1 MAILVTGGA
10 GYIGSHVVL
19 ELINAG
25 QEVVILDDLSVGR
38 RSALDNDVML
48 YMGDIGD
55 SGLVTRIIEAH
66 DIKAVIH
73 LAAVTSVPYSIANP
87 EQTYLT
93 NKVKSQALLEAAL
106 QAGVCRFVFSS
117 VSAVYGEPKTD
128 RVLEDHPL
136 APNTPYGDSKASFE
150 AILADAQKRYNFTYT
165 IVRCFNVAG
174 VDKEQRVP
182 QWPDSPTHLVKLAAM
197 AGIGIADSIQINGFD
212 YETPDGTCVRD
223 YIHVTDA
230 AHGHILAL
238 QRLQQGKPSI
248 TINLGSGVGT
258 SVKEVVEIAR
268 RIGGHDFKIIEG
280 ERRVGDPAIIVAD
293 TSLAESELQWKP
305 QYSNIEEII
314 QSAIEWEKSCT
325 THRF

>member
-1 MAILVTGGA
+1 MTILVTGGA

-19 ELINAG
+19 ELINSG

-38 RSALDNDVML
+38 RSSLDNDVML

-55 SGLVTRIIEAH
+55 TGLVTRIILAH
-66 DIKAVIH
+66 DVKAVIH
-73 LAAVTSVPYSIANP
+73 LAAITSVPYSVANP
-87 EQTYLT
+87 YETYRT
-93 NKVKSQALLEAAL
+93 NTVKSQTFLEACL

-117 VSAVYGEPKTD
+117 VSAVYGEPMIS
-128 RVLEDHPL
+128 RVTEDQPL

-150 AILADAQKRYNFTYT
+150 AILAEAHDHYDFTHA

-197 AGIGIADSIQINGFD
+197 AAIGMSDAITINGTD
-212 YETPDGTCVRD
+212 YNTDDGTCIRD

-230 AHGHILAL
+230 ARGHIQAL
-238 QRLQQGKPSI
+238 EYLQSGKPST

-258 SVKEVVEIAR
+258 SVMDIIKTAKKLGTHEFEIKYSSR
-268 RIGGHDFKIIEG
+268 RE
-280 ERRVGDPAIIVAD
+280 GDPSILVAEITHAKNTINWNPKYSDIEVII
-293 TSLAESELQWKP
+293 
-305 QYSNIEEII
+305 N
-314 QSAIEWEKSCT
+314 SAIEWEKTCAGM
-325 THRF
+325 

>member
-1 MAILVTGGA
+1 MTILVTGGA

-19 ELINAG
+19 ELINSG

-38 RSALDNDVML
+38 RSSLDNDVML

-55 SGLVTRIIEAH
+55 TGLVTRIILAH
-66 DIKAVIH
+66 DVKAVIH
-73 LAAVTSVPYSIANP
+73 LAAITSVPYSVANP
-87 EQTYLT
+87 YETYRT
-93 NKVKSQALLEAAL
+93 NTVKSQTFLEACL

-117 VSAVYGEPKTD
+117 VSAVYGEPMIS
-128 RVLEDHPL
+128 RVTEDQPL

-150 AILADAQKRYNFTYT
+150 AILAEAHDHYDFTHA

-197 AGIGIADSIQINGFD
+197 AAIGMSDAITINGTD
-212 YETPDGTCVRD
+212 YNTDDGTCIRD

-230 AHGHILAL
+230 ARGHIQAL
-238 QRLQQGKPSI
+238 EYLQSGKPST

-258 SVKEVVEIAR
+258 SVMDIIKTAKKLGTHE
-268 RIGGHDFKIIEG
+268 FKIKYSS
-280 ERRVGDPAIIVAD
+280 RREGDPSILVAEITHAKNTINWNPKYSDIEVII
-293 TSLAESELQWKP
+293 
-305 QYSNIEEII
+305 N
-314 QSAIEWEKSCT
+314 SAIEWEKTCAGM
-325 THRF
+325 